1 MDKIGGRAKTDLPDL
16 LLHADRA
23 LKLAQGISKS
33 VSYSEDDNFGFV
45 ALCFLH
51 KQMDHAHSIKLL
63 VDEGLGRDA
72 QLVARA
78 MQETLASL
86 LWIAQ
91 QPLDRAS
98 QWRGFAYVED
108 WRLMQQQLDA
118 GEVVDPTTAE
128 AISAYL
134 GKHGKDFL
142 VQTPRKPGQGGNN
155 LSVDDPYYPHWRGS
169 TKIYEVFQEVGGK
182 LLYQEIYGTFSDWI
196 HVGPKGMGGAV
207 HRENKTVTWL
217 PAQPSINALVLATSF
232 QCLIQTLPI
241 VDKWFGMN
249 FAIKIQDLR
258 SEYLARFIP

>member
-16 LLHADRA
+16 LVHADRA
-23 LKLAQGISKS
+23 LKLAQGMSKS

-51 KQMDHAHSIKLL
+51 KQMEHAHSIKLL

-98 QWRGFAYVED
+98 QWRGFVYVED

-118 GEVVDPTTAE
+118 GEVIDPTTAE

-134 GKHGKDFL
+134 DKHGKDFQA
-142 VQTPRKPGQGGNN
+142 QTPRKPGQGGNN

-169 TKIYEVFQEVGGK
+169 TKIYEIFQEVGGK
-182 LLYQEIYGTFSDWI
+182 LLYQEIYGAFSDWI
-196 HVGPKGMGGAV
+196 HAGPKGMGAAI
-207 HRENKTVTWL
+207 HRENKIVTWKH
-217 PAQPSINALVLATSF
+217 ADSSTNALVLATSF
-232 QCLIQTLPI
+232 QCLMQILPV
-241 VDKWFGMN
+241 VDQHFAMSFGD
-249 FAIKIQDLR
+249 KIRGLR
-258 SEYLARFIP
+258 SEYIARFVP